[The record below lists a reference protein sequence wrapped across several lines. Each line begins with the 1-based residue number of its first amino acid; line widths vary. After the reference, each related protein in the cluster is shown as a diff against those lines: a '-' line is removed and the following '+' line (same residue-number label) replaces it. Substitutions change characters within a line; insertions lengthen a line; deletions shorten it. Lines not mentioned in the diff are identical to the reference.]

1 MIHMYWVRYLRS
13 NALSVAPLQ
22 LTSSDV
28 RGLAAPPSSRRPV
41 SPAQATW
48 SQRSCSRGTR
58 LRAQSPVS
66 GRSTRQLVL
75 VPVPFT
81 SYLQY

>member
-1 MIHMYWVRYLRS
+1 MRL
-13 NALSVAPLQ
+13 NALSVVPLQ
-22 LTSSDV
+22 LTISDV

-41 SPAQATW
+41 SPGQATW
-48 SQRSCSRGTR
+48 SQRSSCRGTR
-58 LRAQSPVS
+58 VRTQSPVS